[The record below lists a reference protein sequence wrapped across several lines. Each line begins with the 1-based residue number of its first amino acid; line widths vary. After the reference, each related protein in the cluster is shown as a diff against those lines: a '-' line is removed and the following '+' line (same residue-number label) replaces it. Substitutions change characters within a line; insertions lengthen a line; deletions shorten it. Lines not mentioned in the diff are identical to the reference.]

1 LRYIQN
7 IKKIFNIVSIRIKL
21 GGIKRHEKALTI
33 FEGLK
38 LGEKSVTYAEAG
50 VDIDQLDSSKE
61 RILKMIMSTC
71 DARTE
76 VLRVF
81 GHFAGL
87 IQIGKKIVTLHT
99 DGVGTKVLVA
109 QMTDKYDTIGIDG
122 VAMSV
127 NDTICVGAEPIA
139 LVDTIALEKMD
150 PNLVEDLI
158 KGIVEGA
165 KQAKTAIVGGE
176 TAPYPGVITGIPGK
190 IGFDI
195 SVTVLGFAEKS
206 GLILGDKM
214 QVGDDIIGLESSGIH
229 SNGLSF
235 ARKVFFN
242 VAKLKIRDEVEE
254 GFIVGEEL
262 LIPTKIYVNE
272 VMKVIKKT
280 TVHGLVNITG
290 GSFTKLKRI
299 RKTTNLGFELDNLPD
314 PPPIF
319 KAIQRLGKVKTQ
331 EMYKTFNQGIGFCII
346 CPKEESETIIK
357 ICKNLGT
364 KAQMI
369 GKITN
374 KDGTVQIETEKE
386 IVKF

>member
-1 LRYIQN
+1 M
-7 IKKIFNIVSIRIKL
+7 
-21 GGIKRHEKALTI
+21 
-33 FEGLK
+33 
-38 LGEKSVTYAEAG
+38 GEKSITYAEAG
-50 VDIDQLDSSKE
+50 VDIDLLDSSKE
-61 RILKMIMSTC
+61 RILKMIMNTC
-71 DARTE
+71 DARKE
-76 VLRVF
+76 VLKIF

-87 IQIGKKIVTLHT
+87 IQIGEKIVTLHT

-109 QMTDKYDTIGIDG
+109 QMMDKYDTIGIDG

-158 KGIVEGA
+158 KGIVKGA

-206 GLILGDKM
+206 GIILGDKI
-214 QVGDDIIGLESSGIH
+214 QVGDTIIGLESSGIH
-229 SNGLSF
+229 SNGLSL
-235 ARKVFFN
+235 ARKVFFDI
-242 VAKLKIRDEVEE
+242 AKLKIHDEVEE

-262 LIPTKIYVNE
+262 LKPTKIYVPE
-272 VMKVIKKT
+272 VMEVIKKT

-290 GSFTKLKRI
+290 GSFTKLKRVK
-299 RKTTNLGFELDNLPD
+299 KTTSLGFELDNMPD
-314 PPPIF
+314 LQSIF
-319 KAIQRLGKVKTQ
+319 KAIQRLGNVKTQ

-357 ICKNLGT
+357 ICKNHGT
-364 KAQMI
+364 KAQTI
-369 GKITN
+369 GKVTN
-374 KDGTVQIETEKE
+374 KEGTVKIKTEKE
-386 IVKF
+386 TVNF